1 MSNNATNTSSETSLL
16 LDAGDSLRVQELDI
30 ASCLHLH
37 LASRSMA
44 RIVERAGG
52 APLPTNYEQ
61 SRLRVGDGQLLH
73 LGDDQWL
80 ALDFIASPQVVSR
93 ALNKQPY
100 SCIDLSYCL
109 CKLRVNGAAAG
120 ATLQSVFANDI
131 DPLAFPTNQVRLAKL
146 AGVFAALLHNARNDY
161 HLFVNRGYAQYVV
174 EQLSDVY

>member
-1 MSNNATNTSSETSLL
+1 MSNNSADRSTEILL
-16 LDAGDSLRVQELDI
+16 EAGDNLRVQELKI

-61 SRLRVGDGQLLH
+61 TRLRVGAGQLLN

-80 ALDFIASPQVVSR
+80 ALDFLANPQVVSK

-100 SCIDLSYCL
+100 SCIDFSYCL

-131 DPLAFPTNQVRLAKL
+131 DPLAFPINQVRLAKL
-146 AGVFAALLHNARNDY
+146 AGVFATLLHNAKNDY
-161 HLFVNRGYAQYVV
+161 HLLVNRGYAQYVI
-174 EQLSDVY
+174 EQLSSVH